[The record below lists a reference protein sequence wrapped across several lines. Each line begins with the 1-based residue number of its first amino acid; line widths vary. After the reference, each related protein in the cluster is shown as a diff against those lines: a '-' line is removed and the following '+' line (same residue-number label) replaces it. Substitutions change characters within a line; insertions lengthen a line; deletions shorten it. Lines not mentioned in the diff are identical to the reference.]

1 MEARQDSSL
10 ATEMEASFVTMGFP
24 VDRVRIAIA
33 ECNYDQD
40 ATIQHLLDHAHE
52 PAPGAPTSDSTIA
65 CPICTLK
72 NVVNATLCEV
82 CSAELPRTETPWAC
96 AICCETASNAQPFPL
111 ECCSARLVAACVRCY
126 QQHICVCDET
136 GQSPT
141 CLACDTSSM
150 GAGRGAPLND
160 ADIKAILGEPAHSMR
175 AERLLQR
182 IGGLFPC
189 PTPNCNYLV
198 ALEEGRTSRRTTCPR
213 CLKVVTIGE
222 TVELDAPLAA
232 DDDAAASAEA
242 DDDDDADAA
251 PTAPTL
257 IMLPSRSSAA
267 TRPTSGLA
275 SGSSS
280 EARGGQQADRLMK
293 RRREE
298 ASTEDAQEDARAQAL
313 CRSCP
318 NCRQGIEKDPAS
330 CDKFQCICGCRF
342 CWRCGTRANAAGEY
356 LVLGSCT
363 CECTCTGRE
372 HVPWD
377 NVRGKPDG
385 RKRLQFWSSESKS

>member
-1 MEARQDSSL
+1 
-10 ATEMEASFVTMGFP
+10 MEASFVAMGFP

-33 ECNYDQD
+33 ECDYDQD
-40 ATIQHLLDHAHE
+40 ATIQHLLDQTRE
-52 PAPGAPTSDSTIA
+52 PARGAPTSDRTIT

-82 CSAELPRTETPWAC
+82 CSAELPSTETPWAC
-96 AICCETASNAQPFPL
+96 PICCETASNAQPFAL
-111 ECCSARLVAACVRCY
+111 DCCSARLVAACVRCY
-126 QQHICVCDET
+126 QLHISNCDET
-136 GQSPT
+136 GQAPT
-141 CLACDTSSM
+141 CLACETSSM

-213 CLKVVTIGE
+213 CFKVVTIGE
-222 TVELDAPLAA
+222 TVELDVPPAP
-232 DDDAAASAEA
+232 DDHAAASAEA
-242 DDDDDADAA
+242 DDDDDDADAA

-257 IMLPSRSSAA
+257 IMIPSRSSAA
-267 TRPTSGLA
+267 TRPSSGLA

-280 EARGGQQADRLMK
+280 EVRGGQQADRLTK
-293 RRREE
+293 RCREE
-298 ASTEDAQEDARAQAL
+298 ANTEDASVQEL

-342 CWRCGTRANAAGEY
+342 CWKCGRRANAAGEY
-356 LVLGSCT
+356 
-363 CECTCTGRE
+363 ECTCTGRE

-377 NVRGKPDG
+377 NVRGRPDG
-385 RKRLQFWSSESKS
+385 RRRLQFWSSESKS